1 MNPDPLPSPFVNR
14 SLPPLVTL
22 MVTLPVAVATAS
34 KAQEPVCAEA
44 KAWSTL
50 AETRC
55 VIEALKAMDTK
66 LETALAAV
74 ARAAAGEPG
83 ERFLPLWR
91 ENLTGFYRTSA
102 DPRRQAETFRRE
114 RRAVC
119 AYAKSVGF
127 QGTGYGIHTTRCE
140 LALTQTLLDQLGKPE
155 EGSH

>member
-1 MNPDPLPSPFVNR
+1 MSAPRFLPA
-14 SLPPLVTL
+14 SLLILSLAAAVPPLR
-22 MVTLPVAVATAS
+22 AA
-34 KAQEPVCAEA
+34 EPICAEA
-44 KAWSTL
+44 KAWSTA

-74 ARAAAGEPG
+74 ARVAAGEPG

-91 ENLTGFYRTSA
+91 ENLTRFYSTSD
-102 DPRRQAETFRRE
+102 DPRRQAEAFRRE

-140 LALTQTLLDQLGKPE
+140 LALTQTLLEQLEP
-155 EGSH
+155 